1 MLYQIITISL
11 ILIEGLSILVSL
23 KFLKHIYLSLS
34 TNNTSIVFNDE
45 KKEVLSLFEKLQEL
59 INLSIKREEHMLHTT
74 FHLEQIEMYVKM
86 VLSKL
91 ETLERERS

>member
-59 INLSIKREEHMLHTT
+59 INLSIKEKNICYIQL
-74 FHLEQIEMYVKM
+74 FI
-86 VLSKL
+86 
-91 ETLERERS
+91 

>member
-1 MLYQIITISL
+1 
-11 ILIEGLSILVSL
+11 
-23 KFLKHIYLSLS
+23 
-34 TNNTSIVFNDE
+34 
-45 KKEVLSLFEKLQEL
+45 
-59 INLSIKREEHMLHTT
+59 MLHTT